1 MVAAR
6 LARLRSR
13 VLKAQGQTMTEYALV
28 IAGVA
33 VVVLFGGYMQLGTMV
48 FNMVTSVAN
57 LL

>member
-6 LARLRSR
+6 SARLRSR
-13 VLKAQGQTMTEYALV
+13 VLKARGQTMTEYALV

-33 VVVLFGGYMQLGTMV
+33 VVVLFGGYVQLGSIV
-48 FNMVTSVAN
+48 VNLVSSVAN

>member
-1 MVAAR
+1 MVVAR

-13 VLKAQGQTMTEYALV
+13 VLKARGQTMTEYALV

-33 VVVLFGGYMQLGTMV
+33 VVVLFGGYVQLGSIV
-48 FNMVTSVAN
+48 VNLVSSVAN